1 MKPLTRKEI
10 FLAKIAGEDV
20 DIEPL
25 TREEVFLNQIA
36 ESGGGG
42 GGGIV
47 CECDFDEQQEHLTA
61 RMTAGD
67 LFNAFM
73 QGNHVVLHAST
84 ESPLGVSHLCY
95 ALVSAT
101 HIDGY
106 SFWILVGEQII
117 NFGADSADDYPII
130 SMD

>member
-1 MKPLTRKEI
+1 MEPVTRIEKY
-10 FLAKIAGEDV
+10 LAT
-20 DIEPL
+20 IERN
-25 TREEVFLNQIA
+25 TA
-36 ESGGGG
+36 KGGGGGGGGSGG

-47 CECDFDEQQEHLTA
+47 CECDFDEQQEQLTA

-73 QGNHVVLHAST
+73 QGNHVVLHASM

-95 ALVSAT
+95 ALVSAMR
-101 HIDGY
+101 IGEY
-106 SFWILVGEQII
+106 SFWISVGGQII
-117 NFGADSADDYPII
+117 NFGADSADDYPVI